1 MAVLCKVRNFV
12 WRACRNAI
20 PTNSNLVCCVIED
33 SICSLCSQSPE
44 DVLHFLW
51 PCPGLTQ
58 VWEDD
63 PQQAFRSTTRF
74 QSFPQVLLHVLESS
88 CSGDLFAMLTWNIW
102 FRQNKVRTSPL
113 GQPLDQIAQQA
124 YQSLQEFRSTQPRKP
139 IAATPAQ
146 VHWQPLLVDQVK
158 TNFDGAV
165 FKNEDRASIGVIV
178 RDS

>member
-1 MAVLCKVRNFV
+1 MQSGIYSTKSGYYFLKTEVRMSSPPRNHASMQTKSLWKRIWQMAVLCKVRNFV

-33 SICSLCSQSPE
+33 SICSLCSQSLE

-63 PQQAFRSTTRF
+63 PQWAFRSTTRF

-113 GQPLDQIAQQA
+113 G
-124 YQSLQEFRSTQPRKP
+124 
-139 IAATPAQ
+139 
-146 VHWQPLLVDQVK
+146 
-158 TNFDGAV
+158 
-165 FKNEDRASIGVIV
+165 
-178 RDS
+178 

>member
-1 MAVLCKVRNFV
+1 MFSQDEANKVQKIQLSQQPCDDDLFWPYMQSGIYSAKSGYYFLKTEVQMSSPPKNQASVQTRSLWKRIWQMAVPCKVRNFV

-63 PQQAFRSTTRF
+63 PQWAFRSTTRF

-102 FRQNKVRTSPL
+102 FR
-113 GQPLDQIAQQA
+113 
-124 YQSLQEFRSTQPRKP
+124 
-139 IAATPAQ
+139 
-146 VHWQPLLVDQVK
+146 
-158 TNFDGAV
+158 
-165 FKNEDRASIGVIV
+165 
-178 RDS
+178 